1 MVMTLEDAFK
11 MFKEENPDTKI
22 GCSSLKKLKPKNVRK
37 VSETRRCTCL
47 CTKCCNVALKVQAL
61 KKFIATSSPE
71 NKDLADKMTKAY
83 LCDAVVCAYSSHP
96 DKKCLERECNQC
108 PRLESC
114 FEALRDHY
122 QAIITWCH
130 WEYIQIH
137 KDGSVKRC
145 ISCVEKKTPILEF
158 ITCLA
163 QDMEQ
168 YPYHIFRAEW
178 QHKQMSNCIHI
189 SLK

>member
-11 MFKEENPDTKI
+11 MFKENPDTKI
-22 GCSSLKKLKPKNVRK
+22 GCSSFKKLKPKNVRK
-37 VSETRRCTCL
+37 VSETSRRTCL

-108 PRLESC
+108 PKLESC

-178 QHKQMSNCIHI
+178 QYKQMSNCIHI